1 MLLNV
6 SIRKVSDFFNMMNFF
21 VLFYQN
27 NRLFLQFL
35 SPFAYTP

>member
-6 SIRKVSDFFNMMNFF
+6 SIRKVSDFFNMTNFF

-27 NRLFLQFL
+27 NRHFLRFLQ
-35 SPFAYTP
+35 SFAYTL

>member
-27 NRLFLQFL
+27 NRLFLQF
-35 SPFAYTP
+35 